1 MSDFSYTVEVHTP
14 PTPEE
19 MVFLYREAGWWGA
32 ENDFATAQKMLTNS
46 FAVAVARSG
55 GQVIGMMRA
64 ISDGVSDAY
73 MLDLV
78 VKKEFRRRGV
88 GRAITEKLS
97 RYLHQCGIEW
107 IVLIGA
113 PGTEKLY
120 ASCRDAKKMADHTPW
135 RFFEE

>member
-1 MSDFSYTVEVHTP
+1 MSDFSYSVEVNDP
-14 PTPEE
+14 PSPEE
-19 MVFLYREAGWWGA
+19 MVFLYREAGWWGK
-32 ENDFATAQKMLTNS
+32 ENDFESAQKMLDGS
-46 FAVAVARSG
+46 FAVAVAKNDG
-55 GQVIGMMRA
+55 KVIGLMRA

-88 GRAITEKLS
+88 GKAVTEKLAAF
-97 RYLHQCGIEW
+97 LHECGIEW

-120 ASCRDAKKMADHTPW
+120 GSCRDAKKMADHTPW